1 MDGLEGLSGLRKL
14 YIEKNRISRLEGL
27 TESRNLE
34 ELYLSQQ
41 DTLVDF
47 TFDEYSLAAI
57 AGSLKYLDLSE
68 AKVVYSQP
76 LYYLEKLEVLILK
89 KNFIADFEEQICPML
104 QTMNGLRQ
112 LDLSDNPVTS
122 IPKYRDQVI
131 IMTGARLQDI
141 DNKKVTP

>member
-1 MDGLEGLSGLRKL
+1 
-14 YIEKNRISRLEGL
+14 
-27 TESRNLE
+27 
-34 ELYLSQQ
+34 
-41 DTLVDF
+41 
-47 TFDEYSLAAI
+47 
-57 AGSLKYLDLSE
+57 
-68 AKVVYSQP
+68 
-76 LYYLEKLEVLILK
+76 VLILK

-131 IMTGARLQDI
+131 ILTGARLQEI